1 MSEAIKKSDLIQ
13 GSPFEEIG
21 REISATL
28 GILERFDAEVKS
40 IAKTMNGELSNAQK
54 KTVQDINAINQAEIE
69 SEKLMQQKLRTQK
82 MQLDLVKKQE
92 QISQQAQRQAEKEAR
107 ATASQIRAQEK
118 LNSVYSRVDQKLSGM
133 VKTYRDLAIRKELGA
148 KLTDNEQKSYDYL
161 QQKIQ
166 KYDSALK
173 TVDATMG
180 KHQRNVGN
188 YAMANSQ
195 LNFSV
200 TQLAREMP
208 AFANSVQTGFMAI
221 SNNLPMFFD
230 EIGKLKKANIDL
242 ANSGKPTQNV
252 FKALAGSLLSTQ
264 VLLSVG
270 VTLLTVY
277 GAKMIEFLGT
287 LVPVNKELEKQR
299 QQQEWANKSRQESAK
314 FIADESSAFLGNI
327 NALRKTNAGS
337 AERAKMIKLINA
349 THGTTI
355 KNLKDEAYFQEQLNN
370 QVQSFL
376 EKKIAEYKSKK
387 NEALINMNLQKQDKL
402 RASIKEQE
410 ERVKIAQRN
419 YDIDVKIQALQEKK
433 LKAGGRSSAERQNI
447 KDIEAQ
453 QLALQKQKVFL
464 EKEGDNGYLLRNSS
478 TLKDEQKALT
488 ALNNELTGTIKRSLT
503 YDVIIK
509 EDTKLT
515 GDNSDSKKELNTQLE
530 QTNEYL
536 RIQAQ
541 LLHEIAQLR
550 YTEQITALERQF
562 QDELKIQEDSAE
574 KLGTF
579 TLDKL
584 YSLLDEKAK
593 IQKEALKEQENYEL
607 TQLATKYQNETNAEY
622 KALEDRKAKLLAQE
636 GLSTEQKLD
645 IENQYQADKKVIEAN
660 DIKRIADYDLQVELM
675 QKKSGDESVA
685 IDLEVADKKAEI
697 SDNLTDKKK
706 ENNEKATE
714 DDKKKAKEAYDF
726 MVSIQEAISQ
736 MLKEQ
741 VDRRISLLQLESE
754 AAKKQQD
761 YLQNLAANGNIYAQ
775 QSITEQIQIQRE
787 AQAEQMRL
795 EKQKQSIELI
805 STGLK
810 TFESALADGK
820 TPGEALAS
828 TIVNTTVLTSFLK
841 NLQFYEKGTMNAPG
855 GLSVVDEKGS
865 EMITDKF
872 GNIKEIGAGK
882 GARFTMLDR
891 GDKVYTANQTASMLS
906 AFDNYGNASKMGG
919 MDKAGTS
926 FDLMNMTKEIK
937 VLQSIVANK
946 SESNVSWESFASGIS
961 EIVQVRQSNG
971 VISKNRFR
979 VN

>member
-40 IAKTMNGELSNAQK
+40 IAKTMNGELSTAQK

-188 YAMANSQ
+188 YKSAYDGLGFSFAQ
-195 LNFSV
+195 L
-200 TQLAREMP
+200 TREAP
-208 AFANSVQTGFMAI
+208 AFANSMQTGFMAI

-230 EIGKLKKANIDL
+230 EISKIKKANIDL
-242 ANSGKPTQNV
+242 AASGQPVQSV
-252 FKALAGSLLSTQ
+252 FGQIAKSVFSFQT
-264 VLLSVG
+264 LLSVG
-270 VTLLTVY
+270 VTLLTLY
-277 GAKMIEFLGT
+277 GSQLVDFFSKMFNVSKEQERQINLQKII
-287 LVPVNKELEKQR
+287 NKDRK
-299 QQQEWANKSRQESAK
+299 ESAK
-314 FIADESSAFLGNI
+314 FIADESSELIGNI

-337 AERAKMIKLINA
+337 AERAKMIKLINS

-355 KNLKDEAYFQEQLNN
+355 KNLQDEALFQKQLNN
-370 QVQSFL
+370 QVKSFL
-376 EKKIAEYKSKK
+376 ELKIAEYKSRR
-387 NEALINMNLQKQDKL
+387 NEELINMNLQKQSKL
-402 RASIKEQE
+402 RTD
-410 ERVKIAQRN
+410 IATSLRDEIRLQRE
-419 YDIDVKIQALQEKK
+419 LST
-433 LKAGGRSSAERQNI
+433 LKAGNLIGGAKSFTTDTSQSISLLSDKLAEAKQN
-447 KDIEAQ
+447 
-453 QLALQKQKVFL
+453 
-464 EKEGDNGYLLRNSS
+464 
-478 TLKDEQKALT
+478 TLNLK
-488 ALNNELTGTIKRSLT
+488 NELAGAEKRLTT
-503 YDVIIK
+503 YDVIVK
-509 EDTKLT
+509 EDTKST
-515 GDNSDSKKELNTQLE
+515 EGQAKAQKELNTELDK
-530 QTNEYL
+530 TNVYL
-536 RIQAQ
+536 GIQAQ
-541 LLHEIAQLR
+541 LLHELSQLR
-550 YTEQITALERQF
+550 YNEAITAIDKQF
-562 QDELKIQEDSAE
+562 NSELKAQEILAE
-574 KLGTF
+574 VTGKY
-579 TLDKL
+579 TLDSL
-584 YSLLDEKAK
+584 NALLDEKAR
-593 IQKEALKEQENYEL
+593 IQKQALHEQEVYDLSQLALKY
-607 TQLATKYQNETNAEY
+607 KNETDAEL
-622 KALEDRKAKLLAQE
+622 KALEEKNAKLLAQE
-636 GLSTEQKLD
+636 GLTPEQKAD
-645 IENQYQADKKVIEAN
+645 IEKQRKADLDTIEAN
-660 DIKRIADYDLQVELM
+660 AKKRKADYDLQAKLT
-675 QKKSGDESVA
+675 QQKSGDEGVA
-685 IDLEVADKKAEI
+685 IDKGIADKKQEI
-697 SDNLTDKKK
+697 SDNLAEKTQENTDKTA
-706 ENNEKATE
+706 EN
-714 DDKKKAKEAYDF
+714 DKKKAKEAYDF
-726 MVSIQEAISQ
+726 MVSIQEAITQ

-906 AFDNYGNASKMGG
+906 AFDNYGNASKMSG

>member
-40 IAKTMNGELSNAQK
+40 IAKTMNGELSTAQK

-148 KLTDNEQKSYDYL
+148 KLTDQEQKNYDYL

-166 KYDSALK
+166 KYDAALK

-188 YAMANSQ
+188 YKSAYDGLGFSFAQ
-195 LNFSV
+195 L
-200 TQLAREMP
+200 TREAP
-208 AFANSVQTGFMAI
+208 AFANSMQTGFMAI

-230 EIGKLKKANIDL
+230 EISKIKKANIDL
-242 ANSGKPTQNV
+242 AASGQPVQSV
-252 FKALAGSLLSTQ
+252 FGQIAKSVFSFQT
-264 VLLSVG
+264 LLSVG
-270 VTLLTVY
+270 VTLLTLY
-277 GAKMIEFLGT
+277 GSQLVDFFSKMFN
-287 LVPVNKELEKQR
+287 VNKEQER
-299 QQQEWANKSRQESAK
+299 QINLQKIINKDRKESAK
-314 FIADESSAFLGNI
+314 FIADESSELIGNI

-337 AERAKMIKLINA
+337 AERAKMIKLINS

-355 KNLKDEAYFQEQLNN
+355 KNLQDEALFQQQLNN
-370 QVQSFL
+370 QVKSFL
-376 EKKIAEYKSKK
+376 ELKIAEYKSKR
-387 NEALINMNLQKQDKL
+387 NEDLINMNLQKQSKL
-402 RASIKEQE
+402 RVDIATSLRDEIRLQRELSI
-410 ERVKIAQRN
+410 
-419 YDIDVKIQALQEKK
+419 
-433 LKAGGRSSAERQNI
+433 LKAGNLVGGAKSFTTDTSQSISLLSDKLAEAKQN
-447 KDIEAQ
+447 
-453 QLALQKQKVFL
+453 
-464 EKEGDNGYLLRNSS
+464 
-478 TLKDEQKALT
+478 TLSLK
-488 ALNNELTGTIKRSLT
+488 NELAGAEKRLTT
-503 YDVIIK
+503 YDVIVK

-515 GDNSDSKKELNTQLE
+515 GENTESKKELNTQLE

-541 LLHEIAQLR
+541 LLHELAQLG
-550 YTEQITALERQF
+550 YNEQITALERQF
-562 QDELKIQEDSAE
+562 KDELKIQEDSAE

-660 DIKRIADYDLQVELM
+660 DIKRIADYDLQVGLM
-675 QKKSGDESVA
+675 QRKTGDESVA

-697 SDNLTDKKK
+697 SDNLTEKKK

-726 MVSIQEAISQ
+726 MVSIQEAITQ

-872 GNIKEIGAGK
+872 GNIKEIGGGK

-906 AFDNYGNASKMGG
+906 AFDNYGNATKMGG

>member
-1 MSEAIKKSDLIQ
+1 MQEAVKKSDLVT
-13 GSPFEEIG
+13 GAPFEEIG
-21 REISATL
+21 REIASTL
-28 GILERFDAEVKS
+28 GILEKFDSELKS
-40 IAKTMNGELSNAQK
+40 IAKTMNGELATAQK

-69 SEKLMQQKLRTQK
+69 SEKLLQQKLRTEK
-82 MQLDLVKKQE
+82 LQLDLRQKQE
-92 QISQQAQRQAEKEAR
+92 RMAKQAQTQAEKDAR
-107 ATASQIRAQEK
+107 TTATQIRNQER
-118 LNSVYSRVDQKLSGM
+118 LNSVYSRVDQKLSAM
-133 VKTYRDLAIRKELGA
+133 TKTYRDLAIRKELGV
-148 KLTDNEQKSYDYL
+148 KLTNEEQRSYDYL
-161 QQKIQ
+161 QAKIQ
-166 KYDSALK
+166 KYDAALK

-180 KHQRNVGN
+180 RHQRNVGN

-230 EIGKLKKANIDL
+230 EIGKLKKANIEL
-242 ANSGKPTQNV
+242 AASGQPTKNMFTQI
-252 FKALAGSLLSTQ
+252 AGSIFSLQ

-277 GAKMIEFLGT
+277 GAQITEFLAG
-287 LVPVNKELEKQR
+287 LFKVSQEQEVQINQQKIINKDRK
-299 QQQEWANKSRQESAK
+299 ESAK
-314 FIADESSAFLGNI
+314 FIADESSAFIGNI

-337 AERAKMIKLINA
+337 AERAKMIKLINS

-355 KNLKDEAYFQEQLNN
+355 KNLKNEAYFQEQLNN

-387 NEALINMNLQKQDKL
+387 NETLINMNLQKQDKL
-402 RASIKEQE
+402 RASIKDQE

-433 LKAGGRSSAERQNI
+433 LKAGGRNSAERQNI

-464 EKEGDNGYLLRNSS
+464 EREGDNKFLLRNSS
-478 TLKDEQKALT
+478 TLKEEQAALT

-503 YDVIIK
+503 YDVIVE

-515 GDNSDSKKELNTQLE
+515 GENTESKKELNTELE
-530 QTNEYL
+530 RTNEYL

-541 LLHEIAQLR
+541 LLHELAQLR
-550 YTEQITALERQF
+550 YTEQITALDRQF
-562 QDELKIQEDSAE
+562 KAELKAQEDLAE
-574 KLGTF
+574 KTGQFSLNA
-579 TLDKL
+579 L
-584 YSLLDEKAK
+584 YNLLDEKAK
-593 IQKEALKEQENYEL
+593 IQKEALQEQENYDL
-607 TQLATKYQNETNAEY
+607 TQLATKYQNETTAEY
-622 KALEDRKAKLLAQE
+622 QALEDRKKKLLAQE
-636 GLSTEQKLD
+636 GLTAEQKLS
-645 IENQYQADKKVIEAN
+645 IENQYQEDKKVIDAN

-675 QKKSGDESVA
+675 QKKTGDESVA
-685 IDLEVADKKAEI
+685 IDVEVADKKLEI
-697 SDNLTDKKK
+697 NENLTDKQK
-706 ENNEKATE
+706 ENSDKVKEN
-714 DDKKKAKEAYDF
+714 DKKNAQEAFEF
-726 MVSIQEAISQ
+726 MQSIQQAITD

-741 VDRRISLLQLESE
+741 IDRRIALLKKEEE
-754 AAKKQQD
+754 AAKSQQD
-761 YLQNLAANGNIYAQ
+761 YLQNLAAQGNIYAQ
-775 QSITEQIQIQRE
+775 QSITEQIQIQRD

-810 TFESALADGK
+810 TFESALNEGK

-855 GLSVVDEKGS
+855 GLSVVDEKGQ
-865 EMITDKF
+865 EMITDRL
-872 GNIKEIGAGK
+872 GNIKELGAGK
-882 GARFTMLDR
+882 GPRFTMLNR
-891 GDKVYTANQTASMLS
+891 GDKVYTASQTASMLS
-906 AFDNYGNASKMGG
+906 AFDNHGNASKLSK

-937 VLQSIVANK
+937 VLQDIVANK
-946 SESNVSWESFASGIS
+946 SETNIAWQSFASGIS
-961 EIVQVRQSNG
+961 EIVQTKHANG
-971 VISKNRFR
+971 VISRNRFR
-979 VN
+979 IN

>member
-40 IAKTMNGELSNAQK
+40 IAKTMNGELSTAQK

-188 YAMANSQ
+188 YRSAYDGLGFSFVQ
-195 LNFSV
+195 L
-200 TQLAREMP
+200 TREAP
-208 AFANSVQTGFMAI
+208 AFANSMQTGFMAI

-230 EIGKLKKANIDL
+230 EISKIKKANIDL
-242 ANSGKPTQNV
+242 AASGQPVQSV
-252 FKALAGSLLSTQ
+252 FGQIAKSVFSFQT
-264 VLLSVG
+264 LLSVG
-270 VTLLTVY
+270 VTLLTLY
-277 GAKMIEFLGT
+277 GSQLVDFFSKMFNVSKEQERQINLQKII
-287 LVPVNKELEKQR
+287 NKDRK
-299 QQQEWANKSRQESAK
+299 ESAK
-314 FIADESSAFLGNI
+314 FIADESSELIGNI

-337 AERAKMIKLINA
+337 AERAKMIKLINS

-355 KNLKDEAYFQEQLNN
+355 KNLQDETLFQQQLNN
-370 QVQSFL
+370 QVKSFL
-376 EKKIAEYKSKK
+376 ELKIAEYKSRR
-387 NEALINMNLQKQDKL
+387 NEELINMNLQKQSKL
-402 RASIKEQE
+402 RTD
-410 ERVKIAQRN
+410 IATSLRDEIRLQRE
-419 YDIDVKIQALQEKK
+419 LST
-433 LKAGGRSSAERQNI
+433 LKAGNLIGGAKSFTTDTSQSISLLSDKLAEAKQN
-447 KDIEAQ
+447 
-453 QLALQKQKVFL
+453 
-464 EKEGDNGYLLRNSS
+464 
-478 TLKDEQKALT
+478 TLNLK
-488 ALNNELTGTIKRSLT
+488 NELAGAEKRLTT
-503 YDVIIK
+503 YDVIVK
-509 EDTKLT
+509 EDTKST
-515 GDNSDSKKELNTQLE
+515 EGQAKAQKELNTELDK
-530 QTNEYL
+530 TNVYL
-536 RIQAQ
+536 GIQAQ
-541 LLHEIAQLR
+541 LLHELAQLR
-550 YTEQITALERQF
+550 YNEAITAIDKQF
-562 QDELKIQEDSAE
+562 NSELKAQEILAE
-574 KLGTF
+574 VTGKY
-579 TLDKL
+579 TLDSL
-584 YSLLDEKAK
+584 NALLDEKAK
-593 IQKEALKEQENYEL
+593 IQKQALHEQEVYDLSQLALKY
-607 TQLATKYQNETNAEY
+607 KNETDAEL
-622 KALEDRKAKLLAQE
+622 KALEEKNAKLLAQE
-636 GLSTEQKLD
+636 GLTPEQKAD
-645 IENQYQADKKVIEAN
+645 IEKQRKADLDTIEQNAKKR
-660 DIKRIADYDLQVELM
+660 KADYDLQAKLTQ
-675 QKKSGDESVA
+675 QKNGDEGVA
-685 IDLEVADKKAEI
+685 IDKGIADKKQEI
-697 SDNLTDKKK
+697 SDNLAEKTQENTDKTAENDKKK
-706 ENNEKATE
+706 M
-714 DDKKKAKEAYDF
+714 KEAYDF
-726 MVSIQEAISQ
+726 MVSIQEAITQ

-787 AQAEQMRL
+787 AQAEQIRL

-855 GLSVVDEKGS
+855 GLSIVDEKGS

-872 GNIKEIGAGK
+872 GNIKEIGGGK

-906 AFDNYGNASKMGG
+906 AFDNYGNASKMVG

>member
-21 REISATL
+21 REMSATL
-28 GILERFDAEVKS
+28 GILEKFDAEMRS
-40 IAKTMNGELSNAQK
+40 IAKTMNSELSTAQK

-148 KLTDNEQKSYDYL
+148 KLTDQEQKNYDYL

-166 KYDSALK
+166 KYDAALK

-188 YAMANSQ
+188 YKSAYDGLGFSFAQ
-195 LNFSV
+195 L
-200 TQLAREMP
+200 TREAP
-208 AFANSVQTGFMAI
+208 AFANSMQTGFMAI

-230 EIGKLKKANIDL
+230 EISKIKKANIDL
-242 ANSGKPTQNV
+242 AASGQPVQSV
-252 FKALAGSLLSTQ
+252 FGQIAKSVFSFQT
-264 VLLSVG
+264 LLSVG
-270 VTLLTVY
+270 VTLLTLY
-277 GAKMIEFLGT
+277 GSQ
-287 LVPVNKELEKQR
+287 LVDFFSTMFNVNKE
-299 QQQEWANKSRQESAK
+299 QETQINLQKIINKDRKESAK
-314 FIADESSAFLGNI
+314 FIADESSELIGNI

-337 AERAKMIKLINA
+337 AERAKMIKLINS

-355 KNLKDEAYFQEQLNN
+355 KNLQDEALFQQQLNN
-370 QVQSFL
+370 QVKSFL
-376 EKKIAEYKSKK
+376 ELKIAEYKSKR
-387 NEALINMNLQKQDKL
+387 NEDLINMNLQKQSKL
-402 RASIKEQE
+402 R
-410 ERVKIAQRN
+410 VDIATSLRDEIRLQRE
-419 YDIDVKIQALQEKK
+419 LST
-433 LKAGGRSSAERQNI
+433 LKAGNLVGGAKSFTTDTSQSISLLSDKLAEAKQN
-447 KDIEAQ
+447 
-453 QLALQKQKVFL
+453 
-464 EKEGDNGYLLRNSS
+464 
-478 TLKDEQKALT
+478 TLSLK
-488 ALNNELTGTIKRSLT
+488 NELAGAEKRLTT
-503 YDVIIK
+503 YDVIVK

-515 GDNSDSKKELNTQLE
+515 GENTESKKELNTQLE

-541 LLHEIAQLR
+541 LLHEIAQLG
-550 YTEQITALERQF
+550 YTEQITAIEKQF
-562 QDELKIQEDSAE
+562 NSELKAQEILAE
-574 KLGTF
+574 VTGKY
-579 TLDKL
+579 TLDSL
-584 YSLLDEKAK
+584 NDLLDEKAR

-660 DIKRIADYDLQVELM
+660 DLKRIADYDLQVGLM
-675 QKKSGDESVA
+675 QRKTGDEGVA
-685 IDLEVADKKAEI
+685 IDKGIADKKQEI
-697 SDNLTDKKK
+697 SDNLAEKTQENTDKTAENDKKK
-706 ENNEKATE
+706 M
-714 DDKKKAKEAYDF
+714 KETYDF
-726 MVSIQEAISQ
+726 MVSIQEAITQ

-855 GLSVVDEKGS
+855 GLSIVDEKGS

-872 GNIKEIGAGK
+872 GNIKEIGGGK

-906 AFDNYGNASKMGG
+906 AFDNYGNATKMVG

>member
-40 IAKTMNGELSNAQK
+40 IAKTMNGELSTAQK

-230 EIGKLKKANIDL
+230 EIGKLKKANVEL
-242 ANSGKPTQNV
+242 RAQGEPTKNV

-277 GAKMIEFLGT
+277 GGKMIEFLGT
-287 LVPVNKELEKQR
+287 LIPVNKELEKQR
-299 QQQEWANKSRQESAK
+299 QEQEWANKSRQESAK
-314 FIADESSAFLGNI
+314 FVADESSAFIGNI

-337 AERAKMIKLINA
+337 AERAKMIKLINS

-355 KNLKDEAYFQEQLNN
+355 KNLKDEAFFQKQLND

-387 NEALINMNLQKQDKL
+387 NEELINMNLVKQDKL
-402 RASIKEQE
+402 Q
-410 ERVKIAQRN
+410 VKINEAKESYN
-419 YDIDVKIQALQEKK
+419 KALQEQNKWQK
-433 LKAGGRSSAERQNI
+433 LLNKTTATDTNMVAFYAEHVR
-447 KDIEAQ
+447 EA
-453 QLALQKQKVFL
+453 
-464 EKEGDNGYLLRNSS
+464 
-478 TLKDEQKALT
+478 KDEVSFHAAEIKNLGKQLTDTQKRIF
-488 ALNNELTGTIKRSLT
+488 N
-503 YDVIIK
+503 YDVILEEDKK
-509 EDTKLT
+509 ETK
-515 GDNSDSKKELNTQLE
+515 DNSDSKKELNTQLE

-562 QDELKIQEDSAE
+562 KDELKIQEDSAE

-584 YSLLDEKAK
+584 NTLLDEKAK

-685 IDLEVADKKAEI
+685 IDLEVADKKQEI
-697 SDNLTDKKK
+697 SDNLAEKTAENTDKTA
-706 ENNEKATE
+706 EN
-714 DDKKKAKEAYDF
+714 DKKKAKESYDF
-726 MVSIQEAISQ
+726 MVSIQEAITQ

-865 EMITDKF
+865 EIITDKF

-906 AFDNYGNASKMGG
+906 AFDNYGNATKMGA

>member
-40 IAKTMNGELSNAQK
+40 IAKTMNGELSTAQK

-92 QISQQAQRQAEKEAR
+92 QISQQAQRQAEKEAK

-188 YAMANSQ
+188 YKSAYDGLGFSFAQ
-195 LNFSV
+195 L
-200 TQLAREMP
+200 TREAP
-208 AFANSVQTGFMAI
+208 AFANSMQTGFMAI

-230 EIGKLKKANIDL
+230 EISKIKKANIDL
-242 ANSGKPTQNV
+242 AASGQPVQSV
-252 FKALAGSLLSTQ
+252 FGQIAKSVFSFQT
-264 VLLSVG
+264 LLSVG
-270 VTLLTVY
+270 VTLLTLY
-277 GAKMIEFLGT
+277 GSQLVDFFSKMFN
-287 LVPVNKELEKQR
+287 VSKEQEKQINL
-299 QQQEWANKSRQESAK
+299 QKIINKDRKESAK
-314 FIADESSAFLGNI
+314 FIADESSELIGNI

-337 AERAKMIKLINA
+337 AERAKMIKLINS

-355 KNLKDEAYFQEQLNN
+355 KNLKDEALFQKQLNN
-370 QVQSFL
+370 QVKSFL
-376 EKKIAEYKSKK
+376 ELKIAEYKSRR
-387 NEALINMNLQKQDKL
+387 NEELINMNLQKQSKL
-402 RASIKEQE
+402 RTD
-410 ERVKIAQRN
+410 IATSLRDEIRLQRE
-419 YDIDVKIQALQEKK
+419 LST
-433 LKAGGRSSAERQNI
+433 LKAGNLIGGAKSFTTDTSQSISLLSDKLAEAKQN
-447 KDIEAQ
+447 
-453 QLALQKQKVFL
+453 
-464 EKEGDNGYLLRNSS
+464 
-478 TLKDEQKALT
+478 TLNLK
-488 ALNNELTGTIKRSLT
+488 NELAGAEKRLTT
-503 YDVIIK
+503 YDVIVK
-509 EDTKLT
+509 EDTKST
-515 GDNSDSKKELNTQLE
+515 EGQAKAQKELNTELDK
-530 QTNEYL
+530 TNVYL
-536 RIQAQ
+536 GIQAQ
-541 LLHEIAQLR
+541 LLHELAQLR
-550 YTEQITALERQF
+550 YNEAITAIDKQF
-562 QDELKIQEDSAE
+562 NSELKAQEILAE
-574 KLGTF
+574 VTGKY
-579 TLDKL
+579 TLDSL
-584 YSLLDEKAK
+584 NALLDEKAK
-593 IQKEALKEQENYEL
+593 IQKQALHEQEVYDLSQLALKY
-607 TQLATKYQNETNAEY
+607 KNETDAEL
-622 KALEDRKAKLLAQE
+622 KALEEKNAKLLAQE
-636 GLSTEQKLD
+636 GLTPEQKAD
-645 IENQYQADKKVIEAN
+645 IEKQRKADLDTIEAN
-660 DIKRIADYDLQVELM
+660 AKKRKADYDLQAKLTQ
-675 QKKSGDESVA
+675 QKNGDEGVA
-685 IDLEVADKKAEI
+685 IDKGIADKKQEI
-697 SDNLTDKKK
+697 SDNLAEKTQENTDKTADNDKKK
-706 ENNEKATE
+706 M
-714 DDKKKAKEAYDF
+714 KEAYDF
-726 MVSIQEAISQ
+726 MVSIQEAITQ

>member
-40 IAKTMNGELSNAQK
+40 IAKTMNGELSTAQK

-188 YAMANSQ
+188 YKSAYDGLGFSFAQ
-195 LNFSV
+195 L
-200 TQLAREMP
+200 TREAP
-208 AFANSVQTGFMAI
+208 AFANSMQTGFMAI

-230 EIGKLKKANIDL
+230 EISKIKKANIDL
-242 ANSGKPTQNV
+242 AASGQPVQSV
-252 FKALAGSLLSTQ
+252 FGQIAKSVFSFQT
-264 VLLSVG
+264 LLSVG
-270 VTLLTVY
+270 VTLLTLY
-277 GAKMIEFLGT
+277 GSQLVDFFSKMFNVSKEQERQINLQKII
-287 LVPVNKELEKQR
+287 NKDRK
-299 QQQEWANKSRQESAK
+299 ESAK
-314 FIADESSAFLGNI
+314 FIADESSELIGNI

-337 AERAKMIKLINA
+337 AERAKMIKLINS

-355 KNLKDEAYFQEQLNN
+355 KNLQDEALFQKQLNN
-370 QVQSFL
+370 QVKSFL
-376 EKKIAEYKSKK
+376 ELKIAEYKSRR
-387 NEALINMNLQKQDKL
+387 NEELINMNLQKQSKL
-402 RASIKEQE
+402 RTD
-410 ERVKIAQRN
+410 IATSLRDEIRLQRE
-419 YDIDVKIQALQEKK
+419 LST
-433 LKAGGRSSAERQNI
+433 LKAGNLIGGAKSFTTDTSQSISLLSDKLAEAKQN
-447 KDIEAQ
+447 
-453 QLALQKQKVFL
+453 
-464 EKEGDNGYLLRNSS
+464 
-478 TLKDEQKALT
+478 TLNLK
-488 ALNNELTGTIKRSLT
+488 NELAGAEKRLTT
-503 YDVIIK
+503 YDVIVK
-509 EDTKLT
+509 EDTKST
-515 GDNSDSKKELNTQLE
+515 EGQTKAQKELNTQLDT
-530 QTNEYL
+530 TNVYL
-536 RIQAQ
+536 GIQAQ
-541 LLHEIAQLR
+541 LLHELAQLR
-550 YTEQITALERQF
+550 YNEAITAIDKQF
-562 QDELKIQEDSAE
+562 NSELKAQEILAE
-574 KLGTF
+574 VTGKY
-579 TLDKL
+579 TLDSL
-584 YSLLDEKAK
+584 NALLDEKAK
-593 IQKEALKEQENYEL
+593 IQKQALHEQEVYDLSQLALKY
-607 TQLATKYQNETNAEY
+607 KNETDAEL
-622 KALEDRKAKLLAQE
+622 KALEEKNAKLLAQE
-636 GLSTEQKLD
+636 GLTPEQKAD
-645 IENQYQADKKVIEAN
+645 IEKQRKADLDTIEAN
-660 DIKRIADYDLQVELM
+660 AKKRKADYDLQAKLTQ
-675 QKKSGDESVA
+675 QKNGDEGVA
-685 IDLEVADKKAEI
+685 IDKGIADKKQEI
-697 SDNLTDKKK
+697 SDNLAEKTQENTNKTADNDKKK
-706 ENNEKATE
+706 M
-714 DDKKKAKEAYDF
+714 KEAYDF
-726 MVSIQEAISQ
+726 MVSIQEAITQ

-906 AFDNYGNASKMGG
+906 AFDNYGNASKMSG

>member
-40 IAKTMNGELSNAQK
+40 IAKTMNGELSTAQK

-92 QISQQAQRQAEKEAR
+92 QISQQAQRQAEKEAK

-188 YAMANSQ
+188 YKSAYDGLGFSFAQ
-195 LNFSV
+195 L
-200 TQLAREMP
+200 TREAP
-208 AFANSVQTGFMAI
+208 AFANSMQTGFMAI

-230 EIGKLKKANIDL
+230 EISKIKKANIDL
-242 ANSGKPTQNV
+242 AASGQPVQSV
-252 FKALAGSLLSTQ
+252 FGQIAKSVFSFQT
-264 VLLSVG
+264 LLSVG
-270 VTLLTVY
+270 VTLLTLY
-277 GAKMIEFLGT
+277 GSQLVDFFSKMFN
-287 LVPVNKELEKQR
+287 VSKEQEKQINL
-299 QQQEWANKSRQESAK
+299 QKIINKDRKESAK
-314 FIADESSAFLGNI
+314 FIADESSELIGNI

-337 AERAKMIKLINA
+337 AERAKMIKLINS

-355 KNLKDEAYFQEQLNN
+355 KNLQDEALFQQQLNN
-370 QVQSFL
+370 QVKSFL
-376 EKKIAEYKSKK
+376 ELKIAEYKSRR
-387 NEALINMNLQKQDKL
+387 NEELINMNLQKQSKL
-402 RASIKEQE
+402 RTD
-410 ERVKIAQRN
+410 IATSLRDEIRLQRE
-419 YDIDVKIQALQEKK
+419 LST
-433 LKAGGRSSAERQNI
+433 LKAGNLIGGAKSFTTDTSQSISLLSDKLAEAKQN
-447 KDIEAQ
+447 
-453 QLALQKQKVFL
+453 
-464 EKEGDNGYLLRNSS
+464 
-478 TLKDEQKALT
+478 TLNLK
-488 ALNNELTGTIKRSLT
+488 NELAGAEKRLTT
-503 YDVIIK
+503 YDVIVK
-509 EDTKLT
+509 EDTKST
-515 GDNSDSKKELNTQLE
+515 EGQAKAQKELNTELDK
-530 QTNEYL
+530 TNVYL
-536 RIQAQ
+536 GIQAQ
-541 LLHEIAQLR
+541 LLHELAQLR
-550 YTEQITALERQF
+550 YNEAITAIDKQF
-562 QDELKIQEDSAE
+562 NSELKAQEILAE
-574 KLGTF
+574 VTGKY
-579 TLDKL
+579 TLDSL
-584 YSLLDEKAK
+584 NALLDEKAK
-593 IQKEALKEQENYEL
+593 IQKQALHEQEVYDLSQLALKY
-607 TQLATKYQNETNAEY
+607 KNETDAEL
-622 KALEDRKAKLLAQE
+622 KALEEKNAKLLAQE
-636 GLSTEQKLD
+636 GLTPEQKAD
-645 IENQYQADKKVIEAN
+645 IEKQRKADLDTIEAN
-660 DIKRIADYDLQVELM
+660 AKKRKADYDLQAKLTQ
-675 QKKSGDESVA
+675 QKNGDEGVA
-685 IDLEVADKKAEI
+685 IDKGIADKKQEI
-697 SDNLTDKKK
+697 SDNLAEKTQENTDKTAENDKKK
-706 ENNEKATE
+706 M
-714 DDKKKAKEAYDF
+714 KEAYDF
-726 MVSIQEAISQ
+726 MVSIQEAITQ

-872 GNIKEIGAGK
+872 GNIKEIGGGK

-906 AFDNYGNASKMGG
+906 AFDNYGNASKMSG
-919 MDKAGTS
+919 MDKVGTS

>member
-21 REISATL
+21 REMSATL

-40 IAKTMNGELSNAQK
+40 IAKTMNGELSTAQK

-107 ATASQIRAQEK
+107 ATATQIRAQEK
-118 LNSVYSRVDQKLSGM
+118 LNSIYSRVDQKLSGM

-148 KLTDNEQKSYDYL
+148 KLTDQEQKNYDYL

-166 KYDSALK
+166 KYDNALK

-230 EIGKLKKANIDL
+230 EIGKLKKANVEL
-242 ANSGKPTQNV
+242 RAQGEPTKNV

-277 GAKMIEFLGT
+277 GGKMIEFLGT
-287 LVPVNKELEKQR
+287 LIPVNKELEKQK
-299 QQQEWANKSRQESAK
+299 QNQEILNKYRKESSK
-314 FIADESSAFLGNI
+314 FIADESSEFIGNI
-327 NALRKTNAGS
+327 NALRNSNAGS
-337 AERAKMIKLINA
+337 KERSKMIKLINGE
-349 THGTTI
+349 HGTTI
-355 KNLKDEAYFQEQLNN
+355 KNLKDEALFQKQLND
-370 QVQSFL
+370 QVKSFL
-376 EKKIAEYKSKK
+376 ELQIAEFKSKK
-387 NEALINMNLQKQDKL
+387 NIELINANLQKQDTLQVKL
-402 RASIKEQE
+402 NEAKTAYNE
-410 ERVKIAQRN
+410 
-419 YDIDVKIQALQEKK
+419 ALQDQDKWQK
-433 LKAGGRSSAERQNI
+433 LLNKTTATDTNMVAFYAEHVREAKDEVNFHAKAINTM
-447 KDIEAQ
+447 
-453 QLALQKQKVFL
+453 
-464 EKEGDNGYLLRNSS
+464 EKELTSAQKR
-478 TLKDEQKALT
+478 LK
-488 ALNNELTGTIKRSLT
+488 T
-503 YDVIIK
+503 YDVAIK
-509 EDTKLT
+509 EDTKSTT
-515 GDNSDSKKELNTQLE
+515 GQTKAQKELNTQLDT
-530 QTNEYL
+530 TNVYL
-536 RIQAQ
+536 GIQAQ
-541 LLHEIAQLR
+541 LLHELAQLR
-550 YTEQITALERQF
+550 YNESITAIEKQF
-562 QDELKIQEDSAE
+562 NSELKAQEILAE
-574 KLGTF
+574 VTGNY
-579 TLDKL
+579 TLDSL
-584 YSLLDEKAK
+584 NDLLDEKAR
-593 IQKEALKEQENYEL
+593 IQKEALHEQEVYDL
-607 TQLATKYQNETNAEY
+607 SQLAIKYKNETDAEL
-622 KALEDRKAKLLAQE
+622 KALEEKNAKLLAQD
-636 GLSTEQKLD
+636 GLTPAQKAD
-645 IENQYQADKKVIEAN
+645 IEKQRKADLDTIEQNAKKR
-660 DIKRIADYDLQVELM
+660 KADYDLQAKLTQ
-675 QKKSGDESVA
+675 QKNGDEGVA
-685 IDLEVADKKAEI
+685 IDKGIADKKQEI
-697 SDNLTDKKK
+697 SDNLAEKTQ
-706 ENNEKATE
+706 ENTEKTAE
-714 DDKKKAKEAYDF
+714 NDKKKAKEAYDF
-726 MVSIQEAISQ
+726 MVSIQDAITT

-741 VDRRISLLQLESE
+741 VDRRIALLQLESD

-761 YLQNLAANGNIYAQ
+761 YLQNLAASGNIYAQ

-787 AQAEQMRL
+787 AQAEQIRL

-872 GNIKEIGAGK
+872 GNIKEIGGGK

-906 AFDNYGNASKMGG
+906 AFDNYGNATKMSG

-971 VISKNRFR
+971 VLSKNRFR

>member
-188 YAMANSQ
+188 YKSAYDGLGFSFAQ
-195 LNFSV
+195 L
-200 TQLAREMP
+200 TREAP
-208 AFANSVQTGFMAI
+208 AFANSMQTGFMAI

-230 EIGKLKKANIDL
+230 EISKIKKANIDL
-242 ANSGKPTQNV
+242 AASGQPVQSV
-252 FKALAGSLLSTQ
+252 FGQIAKSVFSFQT
-264 VLLSVG
+264 LLSVG
-270 VTLLTVY
+270 VTLLTLY
-277 GAKMIEFLGT
+277 GSQLVDFFSKMFN
-287 LVPVNKELEKQR
+287 VSKEQEKQINL
-299 QQQEWANKSRQESAK
+299 QKIINKDRKESAK
-314 FIADESSAFLGNI
+314 FIADESSELIGNI

-337 AERAKMIKLINA
+337 AERAKMIKLINS

-355 KNLKDEAYFQEQLNN
+355 KNLQDEALFQKQLNN
-370 QVQSFL
+370 QVKSFL
-376 EKKIAEYKSKK
+376 ELKIAEYKSRR
-387 NEALINMNLQKQDKL
+387 NEELINMNLQKQSKL
-402 RASIKEQE
+402 RTD
-410 ERVKIAQRN
+410 IATSLRDEIRLQRE
-419 YDIDVKIQALQEKK
+419 LST
-433 LKAGGRSSAERQNI
+433 LKAGNLIGGAKSFTTDTSQSISLLSDKLAEAKQN
-447 KDIEAQ
+447 
-453 QLALQKQKVFL
+453 
-464 EKEGDNGYLLRNSS
+464 
-478 TLKDEQKALT
+478 TLNLK
-488 ALNNELTGTIKRSLT
+488 NELAGAEKRLTT
-503 YDVIIK
+503 YDVIVK
-509 EDTKLT
+509 EDTKST
-515 GDNSDSKKELNTQLE
+515 EGQAKAQKELNTELDK
-530 QTNEYL
+530 TNVYL
-536 RIQAQ
+536 GIQAQ
-541 LLHEIAQLR
+541 LLHELSQLR
-550 YTEQITALERQF
+550 YNEAITAIDKQF
-562 QDELKIQEDSAE
+562 NSELKAQEILAE
-574 KLGTF
+574 VTGKY
-579 TLDKL
+579 TLDSL
-584 YSLLDEKAK
+584 NALLDEKAR
-593 IQKEALKEQENYEL
+593 IQKQALHEQEVYDLSQLALKY
-607 TQLATKYQNETNAEY
+607 KNETDAEL
-622 KALEDRKAKLLAQE
+622 KALEEKNAKLLAQE
-636 GLSTEQKLD
+636 GLTPEQKAD
-645 IENQYQADKKVIEAN
+645 IEKQRKADLDTIEAN
-660 DIKRIADYDLQVELM
+660 AKKRKADYDLQAKLT
-675 QKKSGDESVA
+675 QQKSGDEGVA
-685 IDLEVADKKAEI
+685 IDKGIADKKQEI
-697 SDNLTDKKK
+697 SDNLAEKTQENTDKTAENDKKK
-706 ENNEKATE
+706 M
-714 DDKKKAKEAYDF
+714 KEAYDF
-726 MVSIQEAISQ
+726 MVSIQEAITQ

-906 AFDNYGNASKMGG
+906 AFDNYGNASKMSG

>member
-21 REISATL
+21 REMSATL
-28 GILERFDAEVKS
+28 GILEKFDAEMRS
-40 IAKTMNGELSNAQK
+40 IAKTMNSELSTAQK

-148 KLTDNEQKSYDYL
+148 KLTDQEQKNYDYL

-166 KYDSALK
+166 KYDNALK

-188 YAMANSQ
+188 YKSAYDGLGFSFAQ
-195 LNFSV
+195 L
-200 TQLAREMP
+200 TREAP
-208 AFANSVQTGFMAI
+208 AFANSMQTGFMAI

-230 EIGKLKKANIDL
+230 EISKIKKANIDL
-242 ANSGKPTQNV
+242 AASGQPVQSV
-252 FKALAGSLLSTQ
+252 FGQIAKSVFSFQT
-264 VLLSVG
+264 LLSVG
-270 VTLLTVY
+270 VTLLTLY
-277 GAKMIEFLGT
+277 GSQLVDFFSKMFN
-287 LVPVNKELEKQR
+287 VNKEQER
-299 QQQEWANKSRQESAK
+299 QINLQKIINKDRKESAK
-314 FIADESSAFLGNI
+314 FIADESSELIGNI

-337 AERAKMIKLINA
+337 AERAKMIKLINS

-355 KNLKDEAYFQEQLNN
+355 KNLQDEALFQQQLNN
-370 QVQSFL
+370 QVKSFL
-376 EKKIAEYKSKK
+376 ELKIAEYKSKR
-387 NEALINMNLQKQDKL
+387 NEDLINMNLQKQSKL
-402 RASIKEQE
+402 R
-410 ERVKIAQRN
+410 VDIATSLRDEIRLQRE
-419 YDIDVKIQALQEKK
+419 LST
-433 LKAGGRSSAERQNI
+433 LKAGNLVGGAKSFTTDTSQSISLLSDKLAEAKQN
-447 KDIEAQ
+447 
-453 QLALQKQKVFL
+453 
-464 EKEGDNGYLLRNSS
+464 
-478 TLKDEQKALT
+478 TLSLK
-488 ALNNELTGTIKRSLT
+488 NELAGAEKRLTT
-503 YDVIIK
+503 YDVIVK
-509 EDTKLT
+509 EDTKST
-515 GDNSDSKKELNTQLE
+515 EGQAKAQKELNTQLDT
-530 QTNEYL
+530 TNVYL
-536 RIQAQ
+536 GIQAQ
-541 LLHEIAQLR
+541 LLHELAQLR
-550 YTEQITALERQF
+550 YNESITAIEKQF
-562 QDELKIQEDSAE
+562 NSELKAQEILAE
-574 KLGTF
+574 VTGTY
-579 TLDKL
+579 TLDSL
-584 YSLLDEKAK
+584 NALLDEKAR
-593 IQKEALKEQENYEL
+593 IQKQALHEQEVYDLSQLALKY
-607 TQLATKYQNETNAEY
+607 KNETDAEL
-622 KALEDRKAKLLAQE
+622 KALEEKNAKLLAQE
-636 GLSTEQKLD
+636 GLTPAQKAD
-645 IENQYQADKKVIEAN
+645 IEKQRKADLDTIEQNAKKR
-660 DIKRIADYDLQVELM
+660 KADYDLQAKLTQ
-675 QKKSGDESVA
+675 QKNGDEGVA
-685 IDLEVADKKAEI
+685 IDKGIADKKQEI
-697 SDNLTDKKK
+697 SDNLAEKTQENTDKTAENDKKK
-706 ENNEKATE
+706 M
-714 DDKKKAKEAYDF
+714 KEAYDF
-726 MVSIQEAISQ
+726 MVSIQEAITQ

-855 GLSVVDEKGS
+855 GLSIVDEKGS

-872 GNIKEIGAGK
+872 GNIKEIGGGK

-906 AFDNYGNASKMGG
+906 AFDNYGNASKMSGI
-919 MDKAGTS
+919 DKAGTS

>member
-40 IAKTMNGELSNAQK
+40 IAKTMNGELSTAQK

-92 QISQQAQRQAEKEAR
+92 QISQQAQRQAEKEAK

-133 VKTYRDLAIRKELGA
+133 VKTYRDLAIRKELGS
-148 KLTDNEQKSYDYL
+148 KLTDQEQKNYDYL

-166 KYDSALK
+166 KYDNALK

-230 EIGKLKKANIDL
+230 EIGKLKKANVEL
-242 ANSGKPTQNV
+242 RAQGEPTKNV
-252 FKALAGSLLSTQ
+252 FKSLAGSLMSTQ

-277 GAKMIEFLGT
+277 GSKMIEFLGT
-287 LVPVNKELEKQR
+287 LIPVNKELEKQR
-299 QQQEWANKSRQESAK
+299 QEQEWANKSRKESAK
-314 FIADESSAFLGNI
+314 YVADESSAFIGNI

-337 AERAKMIKLINA
+337 AERAKMIKLINS

-355 KNLKDEAYFQEQLNN
+355 KNLKDEAFFQKQLND

-387 NEALINMNLQKQDKL
+387 NEELINMNLVKQDKL
-402 RASIKEQE
+402 Q
-410 ERVKIAQRN
+410 VKINEAKESYN
-419 YDIDVKIQALQEKK
+419 KALQEQNKWQK
-433 LKAGGRSSAERQNI
+433 LLNKTTATDTNMVAFYAEHVR
-447 KDIEAQ
+447 EA
-453 QLALQKQKVFL
+453 
-464 EKEGDNGYLLRNSS
+464 
-478 TLKDEQKALT
+478 KDEVSFHASEIKNLGKQLIDTQKRIF
-488 ALNNELTGTIKRSLT
+488 N
-503 YDVIIK
+503 YDVVVE
-509 EDTKLT
+509 EDTKT
-515 GDNSDSKKELNTQLE
+515 TQGNTDSKKELNTQLE

-562 QDELKIQEDSAE
+562 RDELKIQEDSAE

-714 DDKKKAKEAYDF
+714 DDKKKMKEAYDF
-726 MVSIQEAISQ
+726 MVSIQDAITQ

-872 GNIKEIGAGK
+872 GNIKEIGGGK

-906 AFDNYGNASKMGG
+906 AFDNYGNASKMSGI
-919 MDKAGTS
+919 DKAGTS

>member
-40 IAKTMNGELSNAQK
+40 IAKTMNGELSTAQK

-188 YAMANSQ
+188 YRSAYDGLGFSFAQ
-195 LNFSV
+195 L
-200 TQLAREMP
+200 TREAP
-208 AFANSVQTGFMAI
+208 AFANSMQTGFMAI

-230 EIGKLKKANIDL
+230 EISKIKKANIDL
-242 ANSGKPTQNV
+242 AASGQPVQSV
-252 FKALAGSLLSTQ
+252 FGQIAKSVFSFQT
-264 VLLSVG
+264 LLSVG
-270 VTLLTVY
+270 VTLLTLY
-277 GAKMIEFLGT
+277 GSQLVDFFSKMFNVSKEQERQINLQKII
-287 LVPVNKELEKQR
+287 NKDRK
-299 QQQEWANKSRQESAK
+299 ESAK
-314 FIADESSAFLGNI
+314 FIADESSELIGNI

-337 AERAKMIKLINA
+337 AERAKMIKLINS

-355 KNLKDEAYFQEQLNN
+355 KNLQDETLFQQQLNN
-370 QVQSFL
+370 QVKSFL
-376 EKKIAEYKSKK
+376 ELKIAEYKSRR
-387 NEALINMNLQKQDKL
+387 NEELINMNLQKQSKL
-402 RASIKEQE
+402 RTD
-410 ERVKIAQRN
+410 IATSLRDEIRLQRE
-419 YDIDVKIQALQEKK
+419 LST
-433 LKAGGRSSAERQNI
+433 LKAGNLIGGAKSFTTDTSQSISLLSDKLAEAKQN
-447 KDIEAQ
+447 
-453 QLALQKQKVFL
+453 
-464 EKEGDNGYLLRNSS
+464 
-478 TLKDEQKALT
+478 TLNLK
-488 ALNNELTGTIKRSLT
+488 NELAGAEKRLTT
-503 YDVIIK
+503 YDVIVK
-509 EDTKLT
+509 EDTKST
-515 GDNSDSKKELNTQLE
+515 EGQAKAQKELNTELDK
-530 QTNEYL
+530 TNVYL
-536 RIQAQ
+536 GIQAQ
-541 LLHEIAQLR
+541 LLHELAQLR
-550 YTEQITALERQF
+550 YNEAITAIDKQF
-562 QDELKIQEDSAE
+562 NSELKAQEILAE
-574 KLGTF
+574 VTGKY
-579 TLDKL
+579 TLDSL
-584 YSLLDEKAK
+584 NALLDEKAK
-593 IQKEALKEQENYEL
+593 IQKQALHEQEVYDLSQLALKY
-607 TQLATKYQNETNAEY
+607 KNETDAEL
-622 KALEDRKAKLLAQE
+622 KALEEKNAKLLAQE
-636 GLSTEQKLD
+636 GLTPEQKAD
-645 IENQYQADKKVIEAN
+645 IEKQRKADLDTIEQNAKKR
-660 DIKRIADYDLQVELM
+660 KADYDLQAKLTQ
-675 QKKSGDESVA
+675 QKNGDEGVA
-685 IDLEVADKKAEI
+685 IDKGIADKKQEI
-697 SDNLTDKKK
+697 SDNLAEKTQENTDKTAENDKKK
-706 ENNEKATE
+706 M
-714 DDKKKAKEAYDF
+714 KEAYDF
-726 MVSIQEAISQ
+726 MVSIQEAITQ

-787 AQAEQMRL
+787 AQAEQIRL

-855 GLSVVDEKGS
+855 GLSIVDEKGS

-872 GNIKEIGAGK
+872 GNIKEIGGGK

-906 AFDNYGNASKMGG
+906 AFDNYGNASKMVG